1 MRRHLVG
8 FELDWL
14 AVDAAGH
21 IGLFSSGG
29 YGPVPVAVVNH
40 LGDVE
45 EALKRLAVMPVTGEC
60 VEEPTGARF
69 EFWIEPARRG
79 FFGFDWG
86 PGWEGPFTRLTV
98 PSRPLK
104 VADLVDRD
112 FQTASALVQLSIEF
126 NMATHVEASAIGDL
140 DDGETNHDLRG
151 SL

>member
-14 AVDAAGH
+14 PVDAAGH

-29 YGPVPVAVVNH
+29 YGPVPLAVVNH

-45 EALKRLAVMPVTGEC
+45 EALGRLAVMPVTSEC
-60 VEEPTGARF
+60 VEEPAGGKF

-86 PGWEGPFTRLTV
+86 PGQEGSFTRLTV
-98 PSRPLK
+98 PSRPVK
-104 VADLVDRD
+104 AADLVDRD
-112 FQTASALVQLSIEF
+112 LQTAAALVQLSIEF
-126 NMATHVEASAIGDL
+126 NTATQVEASAIGDL
-140 DDGETNHDLRG
+140 DGGETK
-151 SL
+151 S